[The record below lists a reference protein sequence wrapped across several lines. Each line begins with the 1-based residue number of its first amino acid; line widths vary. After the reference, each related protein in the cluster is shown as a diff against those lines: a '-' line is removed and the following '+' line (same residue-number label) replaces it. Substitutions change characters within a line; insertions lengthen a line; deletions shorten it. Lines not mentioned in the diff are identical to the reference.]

1 MFGAI
6 VRQHRRRLGLSQ
18 QDLAERTGVTVRG
31 LRKIESGQIATP
43 RPVTVRLLAD
53 AFGLVDA
60 DRDQFC
66 EAAHQTPDSPPRAS
80 SGPAQL
86 PADVAG
92 FVGRTGALGELDAL
106 LDTVGRQQ
114 TAVVIS
120 AVSGTAGVGKTALAV
135 HWAHR
140 VRHRFPDGQLYIN
153 LRGFDPSGTLMTAA
167 EAIRQFLDALGVPPQ
182 RIPAD
187 PSAQADLY
195 RTQLADKTMLV
206 VLDNARDADQVRPLL
221 PAARGCLV
229 LVTSRNRLPSLIAAE
244 GAHPLPLDLLTAD
257 EAHDLLACRIG
268 RDRVSA
274 EPEAVDELVA
284 GCSRLPLALAIVTAT
299 ARLDPHLSLAS
310 LAGQLRDSRG
320 RLDVLATGDSPATD
334 VRAVFTWSYEALG
347 DAPARLF
354 RLLGLHPGPDFSVTA
369 AASLAALPID
379 QVRPLLNELAAA
391 HLVTQHAASRYTM
404 HDLLRAYATGLAHAI
419 DSEHV
424 RRGATRRILDH
435 YLTTAYAADRLL
447 DPNRDAISLAPPEPG
462 AMPESLAGRQQALDW
477 FVTEHE
483 ALLAAV
489 DVATAAG
496 FDTHTW
502 QLAWSLYDFL
512 HLRGHWHDQ
521 ARVQRA
527 AVAAARRLA
536 DTTAQARAHRSLAN
550 AYTWLAD
557 LNAAHTELQRALD
570 LTIRAGDPI
579 GQAHTHHILAY
590 LSERQGHPEN
600 ALTHAQQALDL
611 HQSIGHRH
619 GQALALNAV
628 GWYHTL
634 LGNHQACLDHCQ
646 QALALHRVLGNRSGQ
661 ADTWD
666 SLGHAHDHLGQH
678 EDALT
683 CYQHAIDLLR
693 ELGDR
698 YGQAEALTHL
708 GDAHHSAN
716 NTHAAGEAWQQALTI
731 LDELGHPDADPVRNK
746 LRDLHPRQRPGPAVG
761 TARGTI

>member
-1 MFGAI
+1 MFGDI
-6 VRQHRRRLGLSQ
+6 LRQHRRRLGLSQ
-18 QDLAERTGVTVRG
+18 QDLAERSGVTVRG

-53 AFGLVDA
+53 AFELVGA
-60 DRDQFC
+60 ERDQFC
-66 EAAHQTPDSPPRAS
+66 QAAHRTPDVAPPAS
-80 SGPAQL
+80 TGPAQL

-92 FVGRTGALGELDAL
+92 FVGRTGALAQLDAL
-106 LDTVGRQQ
+106 VDTVGRQR

-120 AVSGTAGVGKTALAV
+120 AVSGTAGVGKTALAL

-153 LRGFDPSGTLMTAA
+153 LRGFDPTGTVMTAA
-167 EAIRQFLDALGVPPQ
+167 EAIRQFLDALAVPPQ

-229 LVTSRNRLPSLIAAE
+229 LVTSRNRLASLIAAE

-257 EAHDLLACRIG
+257 EARELLARRIG
-268 RDRVSA
+268 RARVSA
-274 EPEAVDELVA
+274 EPEAVDELIA
-284 GCSRLPLALAIVTAT
+284 ACSRLPLALAIVTAT

-310 LAGQLRDSRG
+310 VASQLRDSRG
-320 RLDVLATGDSPATD
+320 RLDVLSTGDSAATD
-334 VRAVFTWSYEALG
+334 VRAVFSWSYEALG
-347 DAPARLF
+347 DASARLF
-354 RLLGLHPGPDFSVTA
+354 RLLGLHPGPDFSIAA
-369 AASLAALPID
+369 AASLAALPIE
-379 QVRPLLNELAAA
+379 QVRAVLDELAAA
-391 HLVTQHAASRYTM
+391 HLVIQHATGRYMM
-404 HDLLRAYATGLAHAI
+404 HDLLRTYVTDLTHAI

-435 YLTTAYAADRLL
+435 YLNTAYAADRLL
-447 DPNRDAISLAPPEPG
+447 DPNRDAISLPPPEPG
-462 AMPESLAGRQQALDW
+462 TLPENLGGHQQALDW
-477 FVTEHE
+477 FIVEHDV
-483 ALLAAV
+483 LLAAV

-496 FDTHTW
+496 LDAYTW

-521 ARVQRA
+521 ARIQRA

-550 AYTWLAD
+550 AYTWLGD
-557 LNAAHTELQRALD
+557 LDDAHTELQRALD
-570 LTIRAGDPI
+570 LTIRAGDQI
-579 GQAHTHHILAY
+579 GQAHTHHVLAY
-590 LSERQGHPEN
+590 LCERQGHPQD

-611 HQSIGHRH
+611 HQSTGHRH

-634 LGNHQACLDHCQ
+634 LGNHQECLDHCQ
-646 QALALHRVLGNRSGQ
+646 QALALHRELGNRSGQ
-661 ADTWD
+661 ADTLD
-666 SLGHAHDHLGQH
+666 SLGRAHDHLGQH
-678 EDALT
+678 EDALI
-683 CYQHAIDLLR
+683 CYQHAIDLFG
-693 ELGDR
+693 EVGDR

-708 GDAHHSAN
+708 GDAHNSAN
-716 NTHAAGEAWQQALTI
+716 NTHAAREAWQQALAI
-731 LDELGHPDADPVRNK
+731 LDELGHPDADPVRDR
-746 LRDLHPRQRPGPAVG
+746 LRDPRQQPGPAAVS
-761 TARGTI
+761 TAPAR